1 MNNFTKY
8 AAMLA
13 LVLGWFFSGCG
24 KNALEPAA
32 PVPVDCQK
40 FLDKYFEAVKSK
52 DVGKIKEFS
61 SYVSRVQ
68 SEGMPASSI
77 DMMRET
83 RGRFAAD
90 VFERMNKELGDFQSY
105 SVISAKETTVTTA
118 ELAAKKMQGT
128 GLQGIHAEIICKAKF
143 SKKHSA
149 LIGLNLFK
157 ETQDSDYSVEAW
169 RYQAEP

>member
-169 RYQAEP
+169 R

>member
-128 GLQGIHAEIICKAKF
+128 RLQGVHTEIICKAKF
-143 SKKHSA
+143 SKNHSV
-149 LIGLNLFK
+149 LMRLNLFK
-157 ETQDSDYSVEAW
+157 ETPDSEYFIEAW
-169 RYQAEP
+169 SYQK

>member
-128 GLQGIHAEIICKAKF
+128 GLQGVHAEIICKAKF

-157 ETQDSDYSVEAW
+157 ETQESDYSVEAW
-169 RYQAEP
+169 R